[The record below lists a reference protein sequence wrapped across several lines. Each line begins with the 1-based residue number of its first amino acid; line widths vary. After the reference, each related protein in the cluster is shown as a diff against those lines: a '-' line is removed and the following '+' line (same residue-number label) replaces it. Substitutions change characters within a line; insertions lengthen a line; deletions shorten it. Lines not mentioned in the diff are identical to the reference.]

1 MGERWLD
8 VQQDLG
14 RGWQLSF
21 LIAVR
26 AGGGG
31 GVEGWSP
38 RMAEQFSGM
47 VLSGGRYDDVKI
59 VLDPCQFTYKAN
71 HGTDDAIN
79 TLWHLVLKHPKA
91 YAWVPFVEFS
101 SAFNTIQPNVLL
113 EKNGTILFWQIKSH
127 SLSLTTNTGV
137 PHRYVSSPLLY
148 TLYTNDLQMTLQ
160 SSANCLPLATLTHTS
175 LRWISSQ
182 NGALTTSLN

>member
-14 RGWQLSF
+14 RGWQLLF

-26 AGGGG
+26 AGGWGGGGGGG

-59 VLDPCQFTYKAN
+59 VLDPCQFAYKDN
-71 HGTDDAIN
+71 HDTDDAIN
-79 TLWHLVLKHPKA
+79 TLWHLILKHPKA

-101 SAFNTIQPNVLL
+101 SALNTIQPNVLL
-113 EKNGTILFWQIKSH
+113 EKK
-127 SLSLTTNTGV
+127 V
-137 PHRYVSSPLLY
+137 PFFFDRSSPIL
-148 TLYTNDLQMTLQ
+148 
-160 SSANCLPLATLTHTS
+160 CLWPQIQVFPTDTSVLHYCTHST
-175 LRWISSQ
+175 
-182 NGALTTSLN
+182 